1 MRARSPAVV
10 AQEGDEIRV
19 GGPLAVIRS
28 EEPRRRLPRTQEP
41 IARPRLEKPRGQ
53 QRPSTAKIHNNGR
66 PHTIAIAA
74 VRGVTG
80 GRVVRHHEL
89 LQYHPSRTVD
99 EIERLTGIESR
110 RWLAAG
116 EDAVTLAVTAT
127 RRALDAA
134 AITPADLDL
143 VVCTTA
149 TPTQMTPSMACQ
161 IMAKVG
167 GGARAAAF
175 DVSAACS
182 GYLYALRLAHDFLQS
197 RPSGRVLIVTAE
209 AMSTRTDVRDF
220 ETAFLFGDAAT
231 ATVLVSDTNG
241 LLVHRPILI
250 KARAG

>member
-1 MRARSPAVV
+1 M
-10 AQEGDEIRV
+10 
-19 GGPLAVIRS
+19 
-28 EEPRRRLPRTQEP
+28 
-41 IARPRLEKPRGQ
+41 
-53 QRPSTAKIHNNGR
+53 
-66 PHTIAIAA
+66 
-74 VRGVTG
+74 
-80 GRVVRHHEL
+80 RHHEL

-167 GGARAAAF
+167 GG
-175 DVSAACS
+175 SAGGSLRRERRVFWLRSTRCASPTISCS
-182 GYLYALRLAHDFLQS
+182 LAH
-197 RPSGRVLIVTAE
+197 RVA
-209 AMSTRTDVRDF
+209 S
-220 ETAFLFGDAAT
+220 
-231 ATVLVSDTNG
+231 
-241 LLVHRPILI
+241 
-250 KARAG
+250 